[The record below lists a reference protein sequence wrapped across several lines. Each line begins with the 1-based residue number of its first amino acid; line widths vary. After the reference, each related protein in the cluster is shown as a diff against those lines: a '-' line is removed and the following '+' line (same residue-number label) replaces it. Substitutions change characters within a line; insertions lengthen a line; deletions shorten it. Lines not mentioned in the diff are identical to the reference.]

1 MKSIISAKKK
11 KERQYGVIWG
21 APNSSVA
28 KREYAPGQHGQ
39 RRKKPTDYGTQLYAK
54 QKLKTYYGNVSEKQ
68 FHKYYVEA
76 IRRSGDAAENLIGIL
91 ESRLDNLVYKAKF
104 VPTIFAARQFVN
116 HGHVTVNGKKVNIPS
131 YMVKAGDVIEVTSKA
146 KQMPV
151 VIAAMESFFDVQTG
165 IAYEK
170 DKKIGIY
177 YYDKENSVHTFPEIE
192 DNYEKM
198 IAGCGILDS
207 SEIQKNVNKLFAPF
221 YSNEKQNNHNNL

>member
-21 APNSSVA
+21 NPNSSVA

-39 RRKKPTDYGTQLYAK
+39 RRKKATDYGVQLSAK

-68 FHKYYVEA
+68 FYKYYVEA

-91 ESRLDNLVYKAKF
+91 ESRLDNIVYKAKF

-131 YMVKAGDVIEVTSKA
+131 YMLKAGDVVEVRAKSK
-146 KQMPV
+146 QLPI
-151 VIAAMESFFDVQTG
+151 VIAALESTSRDVP
-165 IAYEK
+165 
-170 DKKIGIY
+170 
-177 YYDKENSVHTFPEIE
+177 S
-192 DNYEKM
+192 
-198 IAGCGILDS
+198 
-207 SEIQKNVNKLFAPF
+207 
-221 YSNEKQNNHNNL
+221 